1 MLRFLQL
8 THLAYYTTVLCGFC
22 KKSEFK
28 IAMNRQHEKACSKMG
43 LKANFTFDF
52 TAVLKLD
59 PTTICYQ
66 EYTTG
71 TTDLYLE

>member
-1 MLRFLQL
+1 
-8 THLAYYTTVLCGFC
+8 
-22 KKSEFK
+22 
-28 IAMNRQHEKACSKMG
+28 MNRQHEKAYSKMG

-52 TAVLKLD
+52 TAVFKLD

-66 EYTTG
+66 EYTAG